1 METVPSSDQAIVDP
15 LKIDGYLLSAAHPIG
30 SAKARFFSRFG
41 FSEDNPKE
49 LVDALLG
56 HIRENAV
63 VETQTSPFGV
73 KYRVD
78 GPLTSPDGA
87 KPTRKHDL
95 DRTHGAGCSPFHY
108 SLSVLN

>member
-30 SAKARFFSRFG
+30 LAKARFFSRFG

-78 GPLTSPDGA
+78 GPLTSPDGRNPLVSTIWIV
-87 KPTRKHDL
+87 PTEQTAPRFI
-95 DRTHGAGCSPFHY
+95 TAFPC
-108 SLSVLN
+108 